1 MHLDLK
7 STIRRYYQ
15 IWLETNNLYSQW
27 AEQHG
32 ITINTLLVLYMV
44 RNTERCTQTDL
55 CRILMLPK
63 QTVNSILKNLESRG
77 YVSQQ
82 TDSADR
88 RSKIIIF
95 SPEGRDYAEH
105 DPGRTLRGRIG
116 SVQCHEPRR
125 GQRIDQ
131 PQRRVPPAISGK
143 PPTNRRTP
151 CRICICCCP

>member
-55 CRILMLPK
+55 CLSLIH
-63 QTVNSILKNLESRG
+63 I
-77 YVSQQ
+77 
-82 TDSADR
+82 
-88 RSKIIIF
+88 
-95 SPEGRDYAEH
+95 
-105 DPGRTLRGRIG
+105 
-116 SVQCHEPRR
+116 
-125 GQRIDQ
+125 
-131 PQRRVPPAISGK
+131 
-143 PPTNRRTP
+143 
-151 CRICICCCP
+151 

>member
-7 STIRRYYQ
+7 STIRRYYKSGLKPT
-15 IWLETNNLYSQW
+15 IFIPNGPNS
-27 AEQHG
+27 HG

-105 DPGRTLRGRIG
+105 VLAELYEAESEAFNAMSPEEVNGLISHSGAYLRHFRKAAH
-116 SVQCHEPRR
+116 Q
-125 GQRIDQ
+125 
-131 PQRRVPPAISGK
+131 
-143 PPTNRRTP
+143 
-151 CRICICCCP
+151 

>member
-15 IWLETNNLYSQW
+15 IWLETNELYSQW

-55 CRILMLPK
+55 CRMLMLPK

-88 RSKIIIF
+88 RNKIIIF

-105 DPGRTLRGRIG
+105 VLAELYEAESEAFNAMSPEEVNGLISHSGAYLRHFRKAAH
-116 SVQCHEPRR
+116 Q
-125 GQRIDQ
+125 
-131 PQRRVPPAISGK
+131 
-143 PPTNRRTP
+143 
-151 CRICICCCP
+151 